1 MTDTIIP
8 HALTTNEREVS
19 PRGGHLWRSLV
30 HRGLRSLREGSLMV
44 HDGSTTDQFGIT
56 EVDTHGLVQLTIHDP
71 RFYRRVA
78 LGGSLGAAES
88 YLRGEWTASDLTS
101 LLRLFVRN
109 MPAADE
115 MERGM
120 ARLTTPL
127 ARLWHRLRSNSRT
140 GSRKNIHSHYDL
152 GNEFFELFLDETM
165 TYSCGIF
172 ERDDATM
179 AEASRAKLDRICRK
193 LDLTPGDHVLEI
205 GTGWGSFAIH
215 AAGQYGCRVTTT
227 TISREQHDLAAQ
239 RIREAGLEDRI
250 DLRLKDYRDLE
261 GTYDK
266 LVSIEMIEAVGHN
279 YLGEFFRCCANLLR
293 LDGRMV
299 LQAITMPDQRYDQYR
314 RSVDFIQRYVFPG
327 SCVPSVAAMMNANAK
342 SSDLKLAHFEEFGAH
357 YARTLSRWRDAF
369 FDRIDDVRTQGY
381 PESFIRLWEYYLCY
395 CEAGFAER
403 YIGAVQMTL
412 HKPACRHEPAYP
424 GLYRVG

>member
-8 HALTTNEREVS
+8 HGLTTNERDVS
-19 PRGGHLWRSLV
+19 PRGGPPWRSLV
-30 HRGLRSLREGSLMV
+30 HRGMRSLGAGS
-44 HDGSTTDQFGIT
+44 
-56 EVDTHGLVQLTIHDP
+56 LTIHDGAAIDRYGTTDAATDQRATLTVHDA

-88 YLRGEWTASDLTS
+88 YLRGEWSTPDLTG
-101 LLRLFVRN
+101 LLQLFVRN
-109 MPAADE
+109 LPAADE
-115 MERGM
+115 MEGGL

-140 GSRKNIHSHYDL
+140 GSRKNIHAHYDL
-152 GNEFFELFLDETM
+152 GNEFFEMFLDETM

-193 LDLTPGDHVLEI
+193 LELTPDDHVLEI

-215 AAGQYGCRVTTT
+215 AAGHYGCRVTTT
-227 TISREQHDLAAQ
+227 TISREQHDLAAA

-250 DLRLKDYRDLE
+250 DLRLQDYRDLD
-261 GTYDK
+261 GVYDK
-266 LVSIEMIEAVGHN
+266 LVSIEMIEAVGHE
-279 YLGEFFRCCANLLR
+279 YLGEFFRRCADLLKP
-293 LDGRMV
+293 DGRMV

-314 RSVDFIQRYVFPG
+314 RSVDFIQRFVFPG
-327 SCVPSVAAMMNANAK
+327 SCVPSVAAMMNANAA
-342 SSDLKLAHFEEFGAH
+342 SSDLKLAHLEEFGAH
-357 YARTLSRWRDAF
+357 YATTLRRWREAF
-369 FDRIDDVRTQGY
+369 FASSDEVRAQAY

-412 HKPACRHEPAYP
+412 HKSACRCAPAYP
-424 GLYRVG
+424 ALEGAR